1 MRKRRSRIK
10 KRGRRNRRS
19 RRWRRRRRSVGVGSS
34 KGGGGINKCLKVEM
48 G

>member
-19 RRWRRRRRSVGVGSS
+19 RRWRSVGVGSS
-34 KGGGGINKCLKVEM
+34 KEGGINKCLKVEM